1 MPRNTAFDAGKA
13 AYRQPRAKEGQQCR
27 HYLSNDLLLHY
38 GASEHRYAELQHQLG
53 RDAVNYRMGLPSTNG
68 LDTRIDNRLIGTL
81 FTGPQVAAQPKYKT
95 YDATALAQNGLNYK
109 QQGEMLG
116 ARFETAK
123 DMYSRT
129 GEHKYYMVRRALPLP
144 SSSSPLLTHI
154 TSLATRRWPEISEAW
169 RMTTSTSTFG
179 SGACLARGP
188 LNTREREGD
197 ERGACLCS

>member
-27 HYLSNDLLLHY
+27 HYLSNDLLQHY

-95 YDATALAQNGLNYK
+95 YDATVLARGEDGARKISYK
-109 QQGEMLG
+109 RQGEMLG

-123 DMYSRT
+123 DLYSRT
-129 GEHKYYMVRRALPLP
+129 GEHKYYMVRRALPRP

-154 TSLATRRWPEISEAW
+154 TSLATFVDGPRYPRR
-169 RMTTSTSTFG
+169 G
-179 SGACLARGP
+179 G
-188 LNTREREGD
+188 
-197 ERGACLCS
+197 